1 MNYFSTLAAYVAQLD
16 EKKKADF
23 DSAKRDLETIAEA
36 VEGSDITSNIFQTVL
51 FWPSTPAIPRPWAVT
66 LRPFLKTPSP
76 ALSPLMTIFLI
87 LMTTW
92 TKRERMPTLTA

>member
-51 FWPSTPAIPRPWAVT
+51 F
-66 LRPFLKTPSP
+66 
-76 ALSPLMTIFLI
+76 
-87 LMTTW
+87 
-92 TKRERMPTLTA
+92 